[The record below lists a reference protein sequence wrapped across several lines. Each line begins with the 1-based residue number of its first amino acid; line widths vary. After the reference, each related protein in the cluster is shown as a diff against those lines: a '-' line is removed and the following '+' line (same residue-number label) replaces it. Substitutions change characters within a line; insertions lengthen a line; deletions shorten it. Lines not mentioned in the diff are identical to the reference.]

1 MSQVQLTADL
11 DLEFIAEL
19 DIKLK
24 DARFETEIESSDLK
38 IYVLN
43 GSLAADFSA
52 KLKIFNTEIDNES
65 ILVEIDRRAIRL
77 QHLPAFIEFSD
88 GNRFTEITEFQTRDA
103 DRLEEL
109 QNLCYD
115 QLLIEVQIF
124 AR

>member
-1 MSQVQLTADL
+1 MTQVQLSADL
-11 DLEFIAEL
+11 NLEFIADL
-19 DIKLK
+19 DIRLK
-24 DARFETEIESSDLK
+24 DTSFEAEVESSDLK

-43 GSLAADFSA
+43 GSIAADFA
-52 KLKIFNTEIDNES
+52 VKLKIFNTEIDNES
-65 ILVEIDRRAIRL
+65 ILIEINRRAIRL

-88 GNRFTEITEFQTRDA
+88 GNRFMEIIEFQTRDA

-109 QNLCYD
+109 QEICYD

>member
-1 MSQVQLTADL
+1 MSQVQLTANL

-24 DARFETEIESSDLK
+24 DARFEAEIDSSDLK
-38 IYVLN
+38 VYVLN
-43 GSLAADFSA
+43 GSMVADFSA
-52 KLKIFNTEIDNES
+52 KLKIFNTEIDDES

-88 GNRFTEITEFQTRDA
+88 GNRFIEITEFQTRDA
-103 DRLEEL
+103 DRIEEL
-109 QNLCYD
+109 QEICYD
-115 QLLIEVQIF
+115 QLLVEVQIF

>member
-1 MSQVQLTADL
+1 MSQVQLIADL

-24 DARFETEIESSDLK
+24 DSRFEAEIESSDLK

-43 GSLAADFSA
+43 GSIAADFA
-52 KLKIFNTEIDNES
+52 VKLKIFNTEIDNES
-65 ILVEIDRRAIRL
+65 ILIEINRRAIRL

-88 GNRFTEITEFQTRDA
+88 GNRFMEIIEFQTRDA

-109 QNLCYD
+109 QEICYD